1 MYAVVEIKSKQYTV
15 EEGHIIAVDKLE
27 GKEKEAISFESVL
40 LLNDGKATSIG
51 QPHVAGA
58 TVEATILS
66 QERDDKIVVFKF
78 KRKTGYKKTQGHR
91 QDITVIQIGKISA
104 KGGAAKPAAKAEAST
119 KAEAPEAEAP
129 EAKAKDEKKVA
140 AKKPAAKK
148 PAAKKETK
156 E

>member
-1 MYAVVEIKSKQYTV
+1 MYAVVDIKSKQYTV

-27 GKEKEAISFESVL
+27 GKEKDKISFDSVL
-40 LLNDGKATSIG
+40 LLNDGSSTSIG
-51 QPHVAGA
+51 QPHVSGA
-58 TVEATILS
+58 KVEATILS

-91 QDITVIQIGKISA
+91 QDITVIQIGKISGKSGATKSADKPADKAA
-104 KGGAAKPAAKAEAST
+104 KKETEKKPAAKKT
-119 KAEAPEAEAP
+119 T
-129 EAKAKDEKKVA
+129 
-140 AKKPAAKK
+140 AKKPVAKK